1 MTAPITRTVDSHTF
15 VGLTNDDSTAGA
27 TAVPSVERTNPAAC
41 KERNTLM
48 TTVQLHPEASTATPA
63 ATDQRASLTIEHV
76 IAAPMPELLT
86 ELNAEIVRIT
96 CIDDPRFLGQ
106 LIAKRSGQVTL
117 QMPADR
123 DPVEDDAAARM
134 LLARYLG
141 LPTDFFPAHMEATTV
156 RDGVDVQ

>member
-1 MTAPITRTVDSHTF
+1 MTNGKVPKQRYRGVTTR
-15 VGLTNDDSTAGA
+15 GA
-27 TAVPSVERTNPAAC
+27 TRAPSVERTNPAAC

-63 ATDQRASLTIEHV
+63 VTDQRASITVEHV
-76 IAAPMPELLT
+76 IAAPMPQLLT

-96 CIDDPRFLGQ
+96 CIDDPQFFGQ
-106 LIAKRSGQVTL
+106 LIAKRSGQVIL
-117 QMPADR
+117 AMPVDR

-134 LLARYLG
+134 LLAHYLD
-141 LPTDFFPAHMEATTV
+141 LPTDLFPAHMTATTTV